1 MTAVF
6 EAARHGSPVD
16 VPTVDVMG
24 VRCFAGTLEQAADA
38 VIERARRPDGGYV
51 VQCNVHVLMTAQRH
65 PVVMKALRRASLVM
79 PDGAPVAWLQT
90 RLCDQP
96 AARIGGPDLM
106 PLVLGRGRDRE
117 LRHAFVGSTD
127 AVVDAL
133 RSRLVER
140 YPGLEVADA
149 FGPAAGQESAP
160 HTLERLRRASADVVW
175 VALGAPKQELWML
188 AHARRLA
195 PALVI
200 GVGAAFDFHAGRKR
214 RAPSWMQQTG
224 LEWLH
229 RLAREPR
236 RLAVRYVTTNSAF
249 VAAATR
255 EVARRKLVP

>member
-1 MTAVF
+1 MN
-6 EAARHGSPVD
+6 D
-16 VPTVDVMG
+16 VPTVEVMG

-38 VIERARRPDGGYV
+38 VIERAQSPDGGYV

-79 PDGAPVAWLQT
+79 PDGAPVAWLQSH
-90 RLCDQP
+90 LCDQP
-96 AARIGGPDLM
+96 AVRIGGPDLM
-106 PLVLGRGRDRE
+106 PLVLDRGRDRC

-127 AVVDAL
+127 AVAATL
-133 RSRLVER
+133 RSRLGEA
-140 YPGLEVADA
+140 YPGLDVADA
-149 FGPAAGQESAP
+149 FGPPTGGES
-160 HTLERLRRASADVVW
+160 TGSTFDRIRRASADVVW

-214 RAPSWMQQTG
+214 RAPSWMQHSG

-229 RLAREPR
+229 RLGSEPR
-236 RLAVRYVTTNSAF
+236 RLLMRYVTTNSAF

-255 EVARRKLVP
+255 EVARRKLAA